1 MYLSLSPALFRGFR
15 ERALE
20 NADQCRCVVM
30 MQAGLDLLALDLE
43 QEMLFIQCLAD
54 DSHSL
59 SGPPIGDNT
68 WLKINS
74 HVQIPE
80 L

>member
-20 NADQCRCVVM
+20 NADQCRCVVT

-54 DSHSL
+54 DAQL
-59 SGPPIGDNT
+59 SDPPIGDNT